1 MDNRPFECM
10 EDFVSRCRED
20 GMNNFFAFA
29 GCKEG
34 GKSACVGEGEAEDAC
49 LAMASCMRNCEE
61 MYTLVTNAFR
71 MATVMRR
78 DAGKDTPI
86 INTYDLFLFVEEK
99 GGRQ

>member
-29 GCKEG
+29 RCKEG
-34 GKSACVGEGEAEDAC
+34 GKRACVGEGEAEDAC
-49 LAMASCMRNCEE
+49 LAMASCMLDRDDI
-61 MYTLVTNAFR
+61 YTLVTNAFR
-71 MATVMRR
+71 IATELRR
-78 DAGKDTPI
+78 DARKDTPI
-86 INTYDLFLFVEEK
+86 LCTEYLFQFVDEK